1 MTMSKLLKVLVVQ
14 GTNTYPQKL
23 STGGTIV
30 KTRPRFMLL
39 LDTMIMLKTQSPS
52 GAHRDP
58 LKRVGR
64 GVLVAFGIALCFTP
78 EAGGSKPMQ
87 YISYKEY
94 ALHSLGYNYKEF
106 KCLDKLYTK
115 ESNWRP
121 LARNGSHHGIPQGR
135 SEYLSKVDGYK
146 QIQWGLKYIGH
157 RYGEPC
163 IALEH
168 WKAKGW
174 H

>member
-1 MTMSKLLKVLVVQ
+1 MKRHTALSRTFTYMLDSHGTLTQQSLSK
-14 GTNTYPQKL
+14 
-23 STGGTIV
+23 
-30 KTRPRFMLL
+30 
-39 LDTMIMLKTQSPS
+39 
-52 GAHRDP
+52 AHREP
-58 LKRVGR
+58 LRGVAR
-64 GVLVAFGIALCFTP
+64 GVLVAIGISLLLVP
-78 EAGGSKPMQ
+78 EAGGSKPVQ
-87 YISYKEY
+87 YVSYKEY

-106 KCLDKLYTK
+106 KCLEILYTK

-135 SEYLSKVDGYK
+135 SEYLSRVDGYK

-163 IALEH
+163 IALAH